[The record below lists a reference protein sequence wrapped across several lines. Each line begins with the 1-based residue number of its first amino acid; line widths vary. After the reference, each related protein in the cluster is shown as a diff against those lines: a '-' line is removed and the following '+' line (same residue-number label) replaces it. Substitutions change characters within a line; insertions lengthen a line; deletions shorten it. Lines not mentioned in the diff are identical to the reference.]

1 MEWHFEEGGVDLS
14 LIYFQVIL
22 FLFAQADA
30 CLLAWQTRH
39 DVALREAL
47 NSSDVRDAF
56 FSHLL
61 QNMINTAVSPSVNF
75 ESLNKELLMNA
86 PALWQYRL
94 SKVTQSFIVR

>member
-1 MEWHFEEGGVDLS
+1 MIH
-14 LIYFQVIL
+14 
-22 FLFAQADA
+22 FLFVQADA

-56 FSHLL
+56 FSHLF
-61 QNMINTAVSPSVNF
+61 NTAVSTSESPLKSKTIF
-75 ESLNKELLMNA
+75 ECLNTELITNA

-94 SKVTQSFIVR
+94 SKVTQPFIAK